1 MRSWVFALSAAALL
15 VACGGNPFTTAGG
28 GGGGG
33 GTPALA
39 VDPKVA
45 RDLNSASY
53 NGTDLRINLTG
64 LISSGPS
71 TLFVRAPSLDITSAG
86 NGQPNYLAFT
96 YQETALQRSY
106 VAFVATNQRGNLLAV
121 QASDG
126 GQFNEHNDGGYV
138 TRTGTYTRP
147 APVEGVE
154 TGQFSYIGNYAGL
167 FVPGFTDD
175 LIRPPNLRPAAPIR
189 VQGIAQ
195 INVRFENGTTRS
207 GLVEGQVTNRI
218 LLDDTG
224 ARITSL
230 SFSSGTTVDFT
241 DQQVYPD
248 LVLRGKVDKNEIGG
262 VVDTNGRFL
271 GDVEYYGSP
280 NSPVGNYGGLFGG
293 LDASDVAGVLWVNP
307 VRGNNGLWEHGVFN
321 LPRCD
326 QAGAASLCT
335 PRTP

>member
-33 GTPALA
+33 GGTPALT

-45 RDLNSASY
+45 RDLKSASY
-53 NGTDLRINLTG
+53 DGTDLRINLTG

-86 NGQPNYLAFT
+86 NGQPDYLAFT

-121 QASDG
+121 QAADG

-147 APVEGVE
+147 VPVEGVE

-175 LIRPPNLRPAAPIR
+175 LIRPPNLRPATPIR

-195 INVRFENGTTRS
+195 INVRFENGTAQS
-207 GLVEGQVTNRI
+207 GMIEGQITNRI

-224 ARITSL
+224 VRITSL
-230 SFSSGTTVDFT
+230 SFSSGSTVDFT

-248 LVLRGKVDKNEIGG
+248 LVLRED

-271 GDVEYYGSP
+271 GEVEYYGSP
-280 NSPVGNYGGLFGG
+280 NSPIGNYGGLFGG

-326 QAGAASLCT
+326 LAGDAPLCN
-335 PRTP
+335 PSAP